1 MAGRRGAEEAENAG
15 GSLQERGWFG
25 RAMGPKGVWRGVWV
39 NLEMMERESGGENE
53 HIWQLRGERG
63 RSLKKAEEW
72 DLGRVE
78 RRKWG
83 RKADRQAG
91 WGGM

>member
-39 NLEMMERESGGENE
+39 NLEMMEIHMSKHYRMQPTGVSGAQCFLVWFLE
-53 HIWQLRGERG
+53 HIR
-63 RSLKKAEEW
+63 
-72 DLGRVE
+72 
-78 RRKWG
+78 
-83 RKADRQAG
+83 
-91 WGGM
+91 